1 MSSSILFKINYWGA
15 TNNWREKIKGRSKQV
30 NQTQAPSLSHNP
42 PISRTFYYTL
52 WYAEQLVFN
61 QYQKK
66 RTKQKNNFNPRCM
79 LWEYQTLVASLNG
92 SYNGNVR
99 ARIPILEM
107 MQQPT
112 GNWVRSYEQTKMDN
126 YIWRGN
132 YLCFNLHLSLQHHP
146 FLNFLSRLCHII
158 VTRSHSSPVCK
169 GN

>member
-1 MSSSILFKINYWGA
+1 MSSSILFKKIYWGA

-42 PISRTFYYTL
+42 PISRTFHYTL

-112 GNWVRSYEQTKMDN
+112 GNSECGPMSRQKWTIISGEVIISASICTWVYN
-126 YIWRGN
+126 II
-132 YLCFNLHLSLQHHP
+132 LS
-146 FLNFLSRLCHII
+146 
-158 VTRSHSSPVCK
+158 
-169 GN
+169 

>member
-1 MSSSILFKINYWGA
+1 MEQPIFQATLNKKIN
-15 TNNWREKIKGRSKQV
+15 I
-30 NQTQAPSLSHNP
+30 
-42 PISRTFYYTL
+42 
-52 WYAEQLVFN
+52 
-61 QYQKK
+61 
-66 RTKQKNNFNPRCM
+66 NPRHM
-79 LWEYQTLVASLNG
+79 LWEFQTLVASLNG
-92 SYNGNVR
+92 IYIGNVR

-169 GN
+169 GNSENGSRHKKKTVVNEYFLLLLIFVTDVFYYLCGLATSLIVVSILIVCRYW